1 MGNRLGGSRSKSRDS
16 KYKYPNNGTT
26 NNGSNGHTD
35 PRLFSSQSNGYSQH
49 PYSNGYGQTN
59 GGHVISNTQ
68 YTINQTQQP
77 QYNTNTN
84 SNKIIYVANYD
95 FNGTSTTGELS
106 FVKGDRL
113 EILDRL
119 T

>member
-1 MGNRLGGSRSKSRDS
+1 MGNRPGGSRSKSREN
-16 KYKYPNNGTT
+16 KYKYPNNV
-26 NNGSNGHTD
+26 NNGNPD
-35 PRLFSSQSNGYSQH
+35 PRLFSSQSNGYSQSQH
-49 PYSNGYGQTN
+49 PYSNGYGQIN
-59 GGHVISNTQ
+59 GGHVIGNTQ
-68 YTINQTQQP
+68 TPYSINQTHHQHTINP
-77 QYNTNTN
+77 N

-119 T
+119 TYV